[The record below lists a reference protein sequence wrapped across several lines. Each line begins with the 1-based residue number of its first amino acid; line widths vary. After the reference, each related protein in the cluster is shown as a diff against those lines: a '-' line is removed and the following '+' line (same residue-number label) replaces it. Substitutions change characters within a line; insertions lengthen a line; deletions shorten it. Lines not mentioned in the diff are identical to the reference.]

1 MYSLR
6 DDKRRKIISKTTMA
20 SSTSSFAQ
28 MFDEILR
35 RELTAV
41 LSRVADGE
49 GLELE
54 TLVQKYLPED
64 VAPAKATKTKA
75 APKKKRAAK
84 VSVNPEPEEASGST
98 TSTKCTSTTAKGKKC
113 SLKAVDGECMCRVH
127 LKAASKPAAPPR
139 VPRGPATGP
148 VKPPRDEDDS
158 DDEEIKPVR
167 KPKKVK
173 KTEQPKHSHELDEET
188 HEDCELC
195 QTHGSAMA
203 DTDDE
208 EEFETVMSPPRTLR
222 ERLSRVVTEAYED
235 DEEEDD

>member
-1 MYSLR
+1 
-6 DDKRRKIISKTTMA
+6 MA
-20 SSTSSFAQ
+20 SSSFAQ

-41 LSRVADGE
+41 LSRVAEGE

-54 TLVQKYLPED
+54 NLVAKYLPAD

-98 TSTKCTSTTAKGKKC
+98 TSSKCTSTTAKGKKC

-158 DDEEIKPVR
+158 EDDEEIKPVR

-173 KTEQPKHSHELDEET
+173 KTEQPKHTHELDDET

-203 DTDDE
+203 DTDEE